1 MRPKFIVYCLAA
13 ICLAFAAKG
22 LLLTENI
29 QNTLKENA
37 RQSESSI
44 MEIGMCFDWYG
55 VIIVNSVV
63 KTSHGVI
70 TPAEMV
76 ETLEEERVY
85 KDEYLEGYKKD
96 ITPKEVEYAEFVFEQ
111 EKKINLYVNQ
121 LIEWGNTNNIE
132 MIKSSVPK
140 MYEMTDPTID
150 AINNIMDT
158 KIYYNEEQAEL
169 LNIKIKKYSDF
180 MILAIV
186 LSIVLSI
193 CAGFS
198 RRGE

>member
-96 ITPKEVEYAEFVFEQ
+96 ITPKEEEYAEFVFEQ

-158 KIYYNEEQAEL
+158 KMYYNEEQAEL

-186 LSIVLSI
+186 LSIVMSI

-198 RRGE
+198 RRCE

>member
-22 LLLTENI
+22 LILTENI

-96 ITPKEVEYAEFVFEQ
+96 ITPKEVEYADFVFEQ

-121 LIEWGNTNNIE
+121 LIE
-132 MIKSSVPK
+132 
-140 MYEMTDPTID
+140 
-150 AINNIMDT
+150 
-158 KIYYNEEQAEL
+158 
-169 LNIKIKKYSDF
+169 
-180 MILAIV
+180 
-186 LSIVLSI
+186 
-193 CAGFS
+193 
-198 RRGE
+198 

>member
-13 ICLAFAAKG
+13 ICLSFAWKG
-22 LLLTENI
+22 LILTENI
-29 QNTLKENA
+29 ESTLEENA

-63 KTSHGVI
+63 KTSHGSI

-76 ETLEEERVY
+76 DILEEERVY
-85 KDEYLEGYKKD
+85 KDEYLEAYKKD
-96 ITPKEVEYAEFVFEQ
+96 ITPDEVEYADFVFKQ
-111 EKKINLYVNQ
+111 ELVINAYVDE
-121 LIEWGNTNNIE
+121 LINWANKGDVE
-132 MIKSSVPK
+132 MIKASIPR
-140 MYEMTDPTID
+140 MYDMTDPTID

-158 KIYYNEEQAEL
+158 KMYYNEAQSEI
-169 LNIKIKKYSDF
+169 LNNKISKYRDF
-180 MILAIV
+180 MILTIV
-186 LSIVLSI
+186 LCVVMSI

-198 RRGE
+198 KKCA